1 MKKFFC
7 RSFLLFNFLSTE
19 VFAEDDLSQEDAAQG
34 VLKMIIKE
42 DPNQF
47 LGKESSAFSFQP
59 KFSNRFI
66 SDVRFDDNYQSTEKA
81 DEYKDTQ
88 FKGRLYSKLSLNKN
102 LAINGYFR
110 MKEFNKTAANG
121 KDRTFKDEGLYIE
134 ELNVT
139 YNDNKYAFIAGK
151 FDLNFGTAWRWDR
164 GIWSYETAQNYKQT
178 EKLGFNGI
186 YRLGDSKTVGE
197 YQFGFGVF
205 TNDRKNLDNSIL
217 VSRTSAS
224 KSDAVPGDT
233 RSLKSYVA
241 SLDINY
247 DFGGHEKL
255 SYHFSY
261 IDLAVNNRASSVTP
275 TKIDDQKGFALGM
288 NYKHPVTENF
298 TVDWLLEYASI
309 KNFGGDSDISENYL
323 TTNIIGRIYQNWLVT
338 LGYSDRDN
346 SEVDAAGF
354 DQNLSEISFGY
365 EFGKALFFDKLVLQ
379 AGYKNQRTNYKT
391 SLETQNVF
399 GGLLRLYKNF

>member
-7 RSFLLFNFLSTE
+7 RSFLLFNFLSLE
-19 VFAEDDLSQEDAAQG
+19 VFAEDADQG
-34 VLKMIIKE
+34 VLKAMIKE
-42 DPNQF
+42 DVNQF
-47 LGKESSAFSFQP
+47 STKESSMFSFQP

-66 SDVRFDDNYQSTEKA
+66 SDLRFDDNYQSTDRA
-81 DEYKDTQ
+81 DEYKDTR
-88 FKGRLYSKLSLNKN
+88 FKGRLYSKLNLNKN

-110 MKEFNKTAANG
+110 MKEFNKTAADG
-121 KDRTFKDEGLYIE
+121 KDRTFKSEGLYIE
-134 ELNVT
+134 ELNMT
-139 YNDNKYAFIAGK
+139 YSNKKYAVVAGK

-164 GIWSYETAQNYKQT
+164 GIWSYETAQNYKEI

-186 YRLGDSKTVGE
+186 YRLGNSKTVGE
-197 YQFGFGVF
+197 YEFGFGVF
-205 TNDRKNLDNSIL
+205 TNDRKNLDNSIITL
-217 VSRTSAS
+217 RDSNS

-247 DFGGHEKL
+247 DFGEHEKL

-261 IDLAVNNRASSVTP
+261 VDLAVNSSASSVTP
-275 TKIDDQKGFALGM
+275 TKIDDQKGFAAGM
-288 NYKHPVTENF
+288 NYEHPVTENF
-298 TVDWLLEYASI
+298 AVDWLLEYASI

-323 TTNIIGRIYQNWLVT
+323 TANIIGKVYQNWLVT
-338 LGYSDRDN
+338 LGYSNRDN
-346 SEVDAAGF
+346 SEIDAAGF

-365 EFGKALFFDKLVLQ
+365 EFGKTLFFDKMVLQ

-391 SLETQNVF
+391 SLETENVF